1 MLMGWLRRLTDCNIE
16 VHTRSAFL
24 QGLLVMPRTSI
35 PEKFSSWCRTWDAWH
50 DWLSVNEISAV
61 QACLGF
67 ACSFPEVDRVVVG
80 VETIAQLSQ
89 LIAAA
94 RSPFGMEFPDIAS
107 TDESLIN
114 PSLWSSL

>member
-1 MLMGWLRRLTDCNIE
+1 M
-16 VHTRSAFL
+16 
-24 QGLLVMPRTSI
+24 
-35 PEKFSSWCRTWDAWH
+35 
-50 DWLSVNEISAV
+50 SAV

-67 ACSFPEVDRVVVG
+67 ALSFAEVDRVVVG
-80 VETIAQLSQ
+80 VETLAQFSQ

-94 RSPFGMEFPDIAS
+94 RSPFGMKFPDIAS